1 MLTAVRKLVDAA
13 AKNVQITKPV
23 VTLESAPA
31 SAKKRIGSV
40 ITRLLRVLA
49 PGAANELIT
58 RKKQLGV
65 VITFR
70 AMAPRNDR

>member
-31 SAKKRIGSV
+31 TAKKK
-40 ITRLLRVLA
+40 
-49 PGAANELIT
+49 NWE
-58 RKKQLGV
+58 
-65 VITFR
+65 
-70 AMAPRNDR
+70 RNNATSESACARSSE